1 MHACSSKLG
10 TAWHVPAC
18 FARRNAERSIRQRM
32 HTSAYVSAYCMCLR
46 ASSAAT
52 QDSNCS
58 CALSLALGGRKRTC
72 RQHTSAYVSAAYVSI
87 RQRMQLALGGRKR
100 TATNVRAVAAM
111 PRLSA
116 SNDGPLFAGEKV
128 LRGEGLLSEGE
139 PTSACRH
146 FCFGLGSSRAAAAA
160 EVERTCF

>member
-1 MHACSSKLG
+1 
-10 TAWHVPAC
+10 
-18 FARRNAERSIRQRM
+18 
-32 HTSAYVSAYCMCLR
+32 MCLR

-52 QDSNCS
+52 QDLNCS

-72 RQHTSAYVSAAYVSI
+72 GQHTSAYVSAAFVSI
-87 RQRMQLALGGRKR
+87 RQRMHREDRRKR

-139 PTSACRH
+139 PTSEACRH
-146 FCFGLGSSRAAAAA
+146 FCFGLGLLLAAAAA